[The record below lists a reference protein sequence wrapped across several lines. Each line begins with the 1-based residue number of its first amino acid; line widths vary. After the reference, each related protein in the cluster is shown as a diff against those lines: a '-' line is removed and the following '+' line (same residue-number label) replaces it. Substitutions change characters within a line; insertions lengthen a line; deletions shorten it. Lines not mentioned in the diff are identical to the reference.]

1 MIVFCHGLESV
12 PHGRKYHA
20 LVQGGLRVVAPDCR
34 GKGLRERVDII
45 ASAIAEHRPRVLV
58 GSSFGGIA
66 GLLAALVAARDGI
79 ELHALLL
86 CAPALQLPDPPDVG
100 VTRRCPAPTTI
111 IHGTRDDVIPIDVS
125 RAFAR
130 DHGARLIEVDDEHAL
145 PGSLDLIVATTHAL
159 CAPAG

>member
-1 MIVFCHGLESV
+1 MIVFCHGLESE

-20 LVQGGLRVVAPDCR
+20 LVQGGLHVVAPDCR

-66 GLLAALVAARDGI
+66 GLLAALVAAARGGI
-79 ELHALLL
+79 ELKGLLL
-86 CAPALQLPDPPDVG
+86 CAPALHLPDPPDLG
-100 VTRRCPAPTTI
+100 ITRRCPAPTTI

-145 PGSLDLIVATTHAL
+145 PHSLDLIVSTTRAL
-159 CAPAG
+159 SES